1 MTARAPLLALLLA
14 APLIGCGPELQRSF
28 GFTRDAPDEFQV
40 TTRAPLSMPPSLAE
54 LPSPRPGA
62 TRPQEVSQA
71 AQAEALLVPGA
82 ALATRQA
89 GGPRTQGEAALLAA
103 AGGPAPAGTRARI
116 DQEAQRLNAPD
127 RNLTD
132 RLMFWREPEPAGTPV
147 DPAREQQRLRENAAL
162 GRSVTDGETPVI
174 QRPRGQGFM
183 QGLRLF

>member
-1 MTARAPLLALLLA
+1 MNARAPLLAALLA
-14 APLIGCGPELQRSF
+14 APLIGCGPELQRTF

-54 LPSPRPGA
+54 LPPPRPGA

-71 AQAEALLVPGA
+71 AQAEAILTPGA
-82 ALATRQA
+82 TLASRQA
-89 GGPRTQGEAALLAA
+89 AGPRTQGEAALLAA
-103 AGGPAPAGTRARI
+103 AGGPAPEGIRGRI
-116 DQEAQRLNAPD
+116 DQESQRLNAPD

-132 RLMFWREPEPAGTPV
+132 RLMFWREPEQPGTPV

-162 GRSVTDGETPVI
+162 GREVTAGETPII
-174 QRPRGQGFM
+174 QRPRNQGFL